1 MKIMIINPDWGMTR
15 EQMDHRC
22 RVLSCYV
29 SEDTELSMECLT
41 KTHTYL
47 DSVADAVFAGPEIV
61 RLAMKAEEDGCDAV
75 ILYCFSDP
83 ALEACRQVVRIPV
96 IGCGQAACL
105 MIPLLGYQGA
115 LLLADEKRIPE
126 KMLSIGRTGL
136 SSERIV
142 GFEAVKKKGLDP
154 EADRKEVIREL
165 ADAGKR
171 VLEKTGAQVLV
182 LGCLSYLGMG
192 KDLEALLDVPVIDP
206 AMAAVTLAESMVRQ
220 KLSHSAKA
228 FLTRDAL
235 TTVL

>member
-1 MKIMIINPDWGMTR
+1 
-15 EQMDHRC
+15 
-22 RVLSCYV
+22 
-29 SEDTELSMECLT
+29 
-41 KTHTYL
+41 
-47 DSVADAVFAGPEIV
+47 
-61 RLAMKAEEDGCDAV
+61 
-75 ILYCFSDP
+75 
-83 ALEACRQVVRIPV
+83 
-96 IGCGQAACL
+96 
-105 MIPLLGYQGA
+105 
-115 LLLADEKRIPE
+115 
-126 KMLSIGRTGL
+126 
-136 SSERIV
+136 V